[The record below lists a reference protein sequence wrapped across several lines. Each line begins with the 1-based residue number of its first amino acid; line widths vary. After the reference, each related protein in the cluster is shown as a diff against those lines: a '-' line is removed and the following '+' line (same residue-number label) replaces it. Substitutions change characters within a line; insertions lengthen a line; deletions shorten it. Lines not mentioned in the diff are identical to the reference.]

1 MSLHKLK
8 NNFQI
13 KQKDVVVVKDKVS
26 VEENILYLKDN
37 DNTIKFENNEWSIK
51 TPLTNNKYIPLGLG
65 ALPTYYIEDTGIE
78 DIDEFNS
85 LFELCNEE
93 KIN

>member
-8 NNFQI
+8 NDFQI
-13 KQKDVVVVKDKVS
+13 KQKDVVVVKDKVF

-37 DNTIKFENNEWSIK
+37 DSTIKFEDNEWSIK
-51 TPLTNNKYIPLGLG
+51 TPLTSNEYIPLGLG
-65 ALPTYYIEDTGIE
+65 ALPTYYIEDTSIE

>member
-8 NNFQI
+8 SDFQV
-13 KQKDVVVVKDKVS
+13 KQKDVVIVKDKVF

-65 ALPTYYIEDTGIE
+65 AFPTYYIEDTGIE

>member
-8 NNFQI
+8 DDFQF
-13 KQKDVVVVKDKVS
+13 KQEDVVIVKDKVF

-51 TPLTNNKYIPLGLG
+51 TPLTNNEYIPLGLG